1 MNYRVVLWK
10 ANIKNKSSLKEWMIF
25 PSQHLTD
32 FIENTILLDKLHVKI
47 VRINE
52 ENLFL
57 IDDNNFKQC

>member
-10 ANIKNKSSLKEWMIF
+10 ANIKNKSNLKEGMIF